1 MKSTIS
7 ISLVTAL
14 ALIVW
19 NAPARAQT
27 SIEERLESME
37 RRIQYLERRIADQD
51 RVIVEK
57 EREISRLTGQED
69 AWFNNLEIT
78 GAVEIEAS
86 RHDPF
91 EGDSTSDVAVATAA
105 IGIGAQVND
114 RVSAEIG
121 LLYEEDDTDI
131 EVDTASMTAGPPE
144 GAWSVTAG
152 QVYLPF
158 GIFESNMISDPL
170 TLEIGETRETAVQ
183 FDVSANGF
191 SGSAFLFNGA
201 NNEGGKEEIDGFGV
215 AAGYAMEG
223 DERGFA
229 LNLGYVNDVGDS
241 DGLEGVIGEN
251 LGEEGVYASRVPGW
265 TGSVILRFGA
275 VSLIG
280 EYLSAMD
287 EFQPGEISFGEGRGA
302 QPSAWSVE
310 AGYGF
315 SLGARDA
322 TLALA
327 AQGTDQALDLELPES
342 RYLASLSVDL
352 ADGVGGALEWARDE
366 DYDTTVGGTGSEAD
380 TVTAQVAV
388 EF

>member
-7 ISLVTAL
+7 VSLATAL

-57 EREISRLTGQED
+57 ERVISRLKGRED
-69 AWFNNLEIT
+69 AWFDNLEIT

-91 EGDSTSDVAVATAA
+91 EGDATSDVAVATAA
-105 IGIGAQVND
+105 IGMGAQVND
-114 RVSAEIG
+114 WVSAEIS
-121 LLYEEDDTDI
+121 LLYEEDDTDL
-131 EVDTASMTAGPPE
+131 EVDTASMTAGPSE

-158 GIFESNMISDPL
+158 GTFESNMISDPL

-201 NNEGGKEEIDGFGV
+201 NDEGGKEEIDGFGL

-241 DGLEGVIGEN
+241 DGLEGVIEEN

-302 QPSAWSVE
+302 EPSAWGVE

-322 TLALA
+322 TFALA
-327 AQGTDQALDLELPES
+327 AQGTDQAFNLELPES
-342 RYLASLSVDL
+342 RWLASLSVDL
-352 ADGVGGALEWARDE
+352 ADGVGGTLEWARDE
-366 DYDTTVGGTGSEAD
+366 DYDTTVGGAGSEAD

>member
-7 ISLVTAL
+7 VSLATAL

-57 EREISRLTGQED
+57 ERVISRLKGQED
-69 AWFNNLEIT
+69 AWFDNLEIT

-91 EGDSTSDVAVATAA
+91 EGDATSDVAVATAA

-114 RVSAEIG
+114 WVSAEIS
-121 LLYEEDDTDI
+121 LLHEEDDTDL
-131 EVDTASMTAGPPE
+131 EVDTASMTAGPSE

-158 GIFESNMISDPL
+158 GTFESNMISDPL

-201 NNEGGKEEIDGFGV
+201 NDEGGKEEIDGFGL

-241 DGLEGVIGEN
+241 DGLEGVIEEN

-302 QPSAWSVE
+302 EPSAWGVE

-322 TLALA
+322 TFALA
-327 AQGTDQALDLELPES
+327 AQGTDQAFNLELPES
-342 RYLASLSVDL
+342 RWLASLSVDL
-352 ADGVGGALEWARDE
+352 ADGVGGTLEWARDE

>member
-57 EREISRLTGQED
+57 ERVISRLKGQED

-78 GAVEIEAS
+78 GVVEIEAS

-91 EGDSTSDVAVATAA
+91 EGDATSDVAVATAA

-114 RVSAEIG
+114 WVSAEIS
-121 LLYEEDDTDI
+121 LLHEEDDTDL
-131 EVDTASMTAGPPE
+131 EVDTASMTAGPSE
-144 GAWSVTAG
+144 GGWSVTAG

-158 GIFESNMISDPL
+158 GTFESNMISDPL

-201 NNEGGKEEIDGFGV
+201 NDEGGKEEIDGFGL

-241 DGLEGVIGEN
+241 DGLEGVIEEN

-265 TGSVILRFGA
+265 TGSVALRFGA

-302 QPSAWSVE
+302 EPSAWGVE

-315 SLGARDA
+315 SLGVRDA
-322 TLALA
+322 TFALA
-327 AQGTDQALDLELPES
+327 AQGTDQAFNLELPES
-342 RYLASLSVDL
+342 RWLASLSVDL
-352 ADGVGGALEWARDE
+352 ADGVGGTLEWARDE

>member
-7 ISLVTAL
+7 LSLVTAL

-19 NAPARAQT
+19 SAPARAQT

-57 EREISRLTGQED
+57 ERVISRLEGRED
-69 AWFNNLEIT
+69 AWFDNLEIT

-86 RHDPF
+86 RSDPS

-105 IGIGAQVND
+105 IGIGAQID
-114 RVSAEIG
+114 DWVSAEIS
-121 LLYEEDDTDI
+121 LLHEEDDTDL
-131 EVDTASMTAGPPE
+131 EVDTASMTAGPSE

-158 GIFESNMISDPL
+158 GTFESNMISDPL

-201 NNEGGKEEIDGFGV
+201 NDEGGKEEIDGFGV

-287 EFQPGEISFGEGRGA
+287 GFQPGEISFGEGRGA
-302 QPSAWSVE
+302 EPSAWGVE

-315 SLGARDA
+315 SLGGKDA
-322 TLALA
+322 TFALA
-327 AQGTDQALDLELPES
+327 AQGTDQAFSLELPES

-366 DYDTTVGGTGSEAD
+366 DYDTTVGGAGSEAD